1 MAAGRQLASRR
12 NHGGLNIETY
22 SSLLLCACLV
32 TGSLLAAVDPLVGKW
47 KLNPSKSKI
56 TDMMKVEAVG
66 PNRYALSFSPGAV
79 ETVIADGRDHPVLY
93 GTTFSITVEGPRTW
107 KGSRKKQG
115 RTIVSGI
122 WNLSEDGQTLT
133 DDFTNYDSKGSPST
147 VRYVY
152 KRTAGTSG
160 FPGTWESVSGQM
172 NSSFELHI
180 QPYEGDG
187 LSFTTPGETRS
198 VKFDGKD
205 HPNAGPYVISGSASS
220 VRRVSERGLEITDK
234 IQGKVSDTQQVEL
247 SPDGKTLTVTVQPA
261 GQSKPNIM
269 VFDRE

>member
-1 MAAGRQLASRR
+1 MSKRIFQLP
-12 NHGGLNIETY
+12 LI
-22 SSLLLCACLV
+22 ACLV

-79 ETVIADGRDHPVLY
+79 ETVVADGNDHPVLY

-107 KGSRKKQG
+107 KGSRKQNG
-115 RTIVSGI
+115 RPMVSGV

-133 DDFTNYDSKGSPST
+133 DDFTSYDAKGSPST
-147 VRYVY
+147 VRYLY

-160 FPGTWESVSGQM
+160 FPGTWESVSGDM
-172 NSSFELHI
+172 NSSFELQI
-180 QPYEGDG
+180 QPYENDG
-187 LSFTTPGETRS
+187 LSFTTPGETRKL
-198 VKFDGKD
+198 KFDGND
-205 HPNAGPYVISGSASS
+205 YPNAGRYVIAGSASS
-220 VRRVSERGLEITDK
+220 ARREDERSLEITDK
-234 IQGKVSDTQQVEL
+234 IQGQVTNTEQMEL
-247 SPDGKTLTVTVQPA
+247 SPDGKILTVTMHPV
-261 GQSKPNIM
+261 GQSKPNIL